1 MIESSRS
8 TVKVR
13 RVLLCMILR
22 VRKEDSAYLYQ
33 ILEASEGLT
42 NYSTLP
48 AEKNSPHRDILL
60 HLAPDLIHDVR
71 ELIARLGREIPIE
84 VLPSVSAV

>member
-1 MIESSRS
+1 
-8 TVKVR
+8 
-13 RVLLCMILR
+13 MILR

-60 HLAPDLIHDVR
+60 HLAPDLIR
-71 ELIARLGREIPIE
+71 EVHELVERLGREIPIE
-84 VLPSVSAV
+84 VMPAEKAV